1 MILPTSDESDRG
13 EWDVHTVANGFL
25 VSRLYSTII
34 YSEYS
39 IAMYWST
46 AKRSTVVS
54 SITPVLSTRYSPALS
69 DFVWPSVRNSRPHY
83 TRTIFE
89 IYLSFCT
96 STHGGSG
103 NPPPTAHPFGGST
116 KRERQIPTH
125 THNKHYSKIPVFGI
139 HQHEALG

>member
-13 EWDVHTVANGFL
+13 QWGFHTV
-25 VSRLYSTII
+25 VSEWVFGVAMILY
-34 YSEYS
+34 YS
-39 IAMYWST
+39 ITMYWST
-46 AKRSTVVS
+46 GVWQKRSTVVPT

-89 IYLSFCT
+89 VYLYFCT
-96 STHGGSG
+96 SRQWQ
-103 NPPPTAHPFGGST
+103 ST
-116 KRERQIPTH
+116 SHRTSIWGVNKTGATIPPTH
-125 THNKHYSKIPVFGI
+125 THNKHYSTIPVFCI